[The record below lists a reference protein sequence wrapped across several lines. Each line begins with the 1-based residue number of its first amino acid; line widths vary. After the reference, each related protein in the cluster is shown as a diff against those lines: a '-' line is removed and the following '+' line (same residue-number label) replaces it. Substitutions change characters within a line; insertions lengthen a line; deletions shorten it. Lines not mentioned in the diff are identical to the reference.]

1 MILLDCSTTSKES
14 NKEDDASNNNEKD
27 RGGKELVT
35 KKVKILTVDSLDNPT
50 SNDEEETR

>member
-14 NKEDDASNNNEKD
+14 NKEDDASNNYEKD